1 MDYMLTYGNDH
12 GDLDEKGNPGNL
24 DVPNPSL
31 TNETPIQNQ
40 EQNLNGNVFK

>member
-1 MDYMLTYGNDH
+1 
-12 GDLDEKGNPGNL
+12 L

-40 EQNLNGNVFK
+40 EQNLNGNVFKWC